1 MNVDFQV
8 IADGLTVSFQLL
20 SKVPTSAIPSW
31 DFGDDTGGDYNK
43 KSPVHTYSKPGIYQV
58 NLKLE
63 TSTDGIIGE
72 ITKTTMVSNVVKTHL
87 PDSIYNL
94 INSYIP
100 EELVKAMT
108 PEEKALHINKWQLYL
123 QPLVVRSRGNEIPIE
138 QYNNELYYEGL
149 ENQLIMELA
158 AFDYL
163 YVKVLKLLSG
173 TGQYARDITSSKS
186 TTVGDDGDPSDSTR
200 GDRVK
205 HITTGPTEIEYY
217 DTITD
222 STSSLVNHYLTAL
235 KPGGVIDLLRQN
247 LCMLAARLEI
257 FLPICDKPLIP
268 VMPRVVN
275 RRVPTKLG
283 GPNPTYPIS
292 VGDDFTIVSKG

>member
-1 MNVDFQV
+1 MKIDFQ
-8 IADGLTVSFQLL
+8 IITEGLTANFQLL
-20 SKVPTSAIPSW
+20 SKVPASLIPSW
-31 DFGDDTGGDYNK
+31 DFGDDTDGEYNK
-43 KSPVHTYSKPGIYQV
+43 KSPSHTYGRPGIYHV

-63 TSTDGIIGE
+63 SSTDGIVGE
-72 ITKTTMVSNVVKTHL
+72 VTKVLLISDVVKTHL

-100 EELVKAMT
+100 KELAKSMT
-108 PEEKALHINKWQLYL
+108 NEEKALHINKWQLYL
-123 QPLVVRSRGNEIPIE
+123 QPLVVRSSGNEIPLE

-163 YVKVLKLLSG
+163 YVKVLNVLSG
-173 TGQYARDITSSKS
+173 TGQYVRDVTSSKS
-186 TTVGDDGDPSDSTR
+186 SESDKDKDPDDSTR
-200 GDRVK
+200 GDRIK

-217 DTITD
+217 DTVTD
-222 STSSLVNHYLTAL
+222 STSSLVSHYLTAL
-235 KPGGVIDLLRQN
+235 KPGGAIDLLRQN
-247 LCMLAARLEI
+247 LCMLASRLEI
-257 FLPICDKPLIP
+257 FLPICNKPLIP

-275 RRVPTKLG
+275 RRVPTKLS